1 MIQPST
7 IKYLNSFKKNNNKP
21 WFEEN
26 RKQYENA
33 KADFQTI
40 VEKLINSI
48 SNFDV
53 PIGNLLAKRCVFRI
67 NRDIRFSKDKTP
79 YKTNLAAHFNKGT
92 KKTINAGYYFHL
104 EPGKSMLAGGI
115 WMPDSVSLAKIRQ
128 EIDYNYNHWLKIVNN
143 SQFKKFFPEGITSNQ
158 SLIRPPK
165 GYIEENPAIYYLKMK
180 SFIVSAAFTDEQVQ
194 DKSLIKEVSN
204 TFKAMKPLLDF
215 INKAL
220 D

>member
-7 IKYLNSFKKNNNKP
+7 IKYLNNLKKNNNKL

-40 VEKLINSI
+40 VEELINSI
-48 SNFDV
+48 SKFDA
-53 PIGNLLAKRCVFRI
+53 PIGNLLAKQCVFRI

-92 KKTINAGYYFHL
+92 KKAVNAGYYFHL
-104 EPGKSMLAGGI
+104 EPDKNMLAGGI
-115 WMPDSVSLAKIRQ
+115 WMPDSASLAKIRQ
-128 EIDYNYNHWLKIVNN
+128 EIDYNYSHWLKIVKN
-143 SQFKKFFPEGITSNQ
+143 SQFKKYFPEGINSDE
-158 SLIRPPK
+158 SLVRPPK
-165 GYIEENPAIYYLKMK
+165 GYSEENPAIYYLKMK
-180 SFIVSAAFTDEQVQ
+180 SFIVSAAFTDDQVQ